1 MTEIPN
7 PSAPA
12 DDPLPEL
19 STREA
24 IRGHGAT
31 GSLLLALRRY
41 HYLGWLFA
49 GVLLLYH
56 AGYVLIDQLQ
66 PVPVLAVDETGRLL
80 GRFEYLDERSRT
92 SDEYLGGGKGF
103 LTTHLSANSATIFED
118 AAAALNMMAPD
129 LAAQYEA
136 QYLESGYLSTIAEAQ
151 TRSYLKFERAE
162 LLSQEGG
169 QVLGRFVGQRFIIF
183 PQAEQERLVNDFDI
197 SLELAAAPRT
207 HLGTSGVRVLN
218 IIDN

>member
-1 MTEIPN
+1 MTELPN
-7 PSAPA
+7 PSATA

-49 GVLLLYH
+49 GALLLYH

-92 SDEYLGGGKGF
+92 SAEYLGGGKGF
-103 LTTHLSANSATIFED
+103 LTAHLSANSSTVFED
-118 AAAALNMMAPD
+118 AAAALNMMTPA
-129 LAAQYEA
+129 LAEEYEA
-136 QYLESGYLSTIAEAQ
+136 QYLETGYLNTIAEAQ
-151 TRSYLKFERAE
+151 TRSYLRFDSAE
-162 LLSQEGG
+162 LLSQDGG
-169 QVLGRFVGQRFIIF
+169 QVLARYAGQRFIIF
-183 PQAEQERLVNDFDI
+183 PEADQERLVNQFDI
-197 SLELAAAPRT
+197 SLELTAAPRT